1 MLALISI
8 SLLMI
13 LLATLMVLTTRL
25 RIAKKSAQKDSAM
38 LKAIF
43 NSIDD
48 LLIFTDTEHVVI
60 TANTMAIQKLAAG
73 ESLKG
78 RNIYSFIECRKGW
91 LRLIVS
97 VNSMASKRYS
107 GETHV

>member
-1 MLALISI
+1 VASQTNEIEEKRADQLMLALISI

-78 RNIYSFIECRKGW
+78 RLFSD
-91 LRLIVS
+91 
-97 VNSMASKRYS
+97 
-107 GETHV
+107 T